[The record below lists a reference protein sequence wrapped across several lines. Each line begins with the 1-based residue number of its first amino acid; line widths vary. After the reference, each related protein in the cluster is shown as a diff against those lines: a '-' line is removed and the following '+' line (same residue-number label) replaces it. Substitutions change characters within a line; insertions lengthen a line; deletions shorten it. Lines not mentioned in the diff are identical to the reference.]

1 MLKKAYILAGGKGT
15 RLSEVV
21 HDVPKPMAP
30 INGFP
35 FLHYILLQLKNQ
47 GIQEAVLLVGH
58 LYHKI
63 EDFFGSEYRGIKISY
78 KIEET
83 PRGTGGLIYE
93 LAKNSSEDI
102 LLINGDTFFDVNIPD
117 FYASFLAD
125 DAQVSLALKE
135 IHNKDRYG
143 VVVCHNNRITAFNE
157 KKMIE
162 KGWINGGVYLL
173 RKGVFDTL
181 ELPYSFSLETDFFE
195 QQKETIK
202 MSPYYSEGYFIDIGI
217 PEDYYLAQKE
227 IPQLFFPKIDSTWT
241 LFLDR
246 DGVINTHLP
255 EDYVK
260 ELSEFVPIEG
270 SIKAIAELSKRF
282 QFTLV
287 VTNQQGIGKGLM
299 TEMELEKIHLHLQE
313 LVKKAGGRIDE
324 VYYCP
329 YLSSIKPRCRKPNP
343 GMALQAKEE
352 FPAIDFKKSIMVGD
366 MPSDM
371 DFAKNL
377 GMYRVW
383 VHRHEYNYFDKK
395 TNFDLMIKRL
405 DELPNFF

>member
-1 MLKKAYILAGGKGT
+1 MIQKAYILAGGKGT

-21 HDVPKPMAP
+21 QDVPKPMAA

-35 FLHYILLQLKNQ
+35 FLHYILIQLKKQ
-47 GIQEAVLLVGH
+47 GIQEVVLLVGYLH
-58 LYHKI
+58 QKI
-63 EDFFGSEYRGIKISY
+63 EDYFGSEYRGIKISY
-78 KIEET
+78 QIEER

-93 LAKNSSEDI
+93 LAKFSSEDI
-102 LLINGDTFFDVNIPD
+102 LLINGDTFFDVNLSE
-117 FYASFLAD
+117 FYASFFAN
-125 DAQVSLALKE
+125 DAQVSITLKE
-135 IHNKDRYG
+135 IYNKDRYG
-143 VVVCHNNRITAFNE
+143 VVVCDNNRIFDFLE
-157 KKMIE
+157 KKMVQ

-173 RKGVFDTL
+173 RKGVFDSL
-181 ELPYSFSLETDFFE
+181 DLPYSFSLEIDFFE
-195 QQKETIK
+195 QQKESIK
-202 MSPYYSEGYFIDIGI
+202 MAPYFSEGYFIDIGI
-217 PEDYYLAQKE
+217 PEDYFLAQKE
-227 IPQLFFPKIDSTWT
+227 IPKLFFPKIDDTWT

-246 DGVINTHLP
+246 DGVINTHMP

-260 ELSEFVPIEG
+260 KMSEFVPVEG
-270 SIKAIAELSKRF
+270 SIEAIAALSKRF
-282 QFTLV
+282 QLTLV

-324 VYYCP
+324 IYYCP

-343 GMALQAKEE
+343 GMGLQAKSD

-383 VHRHEYNYFDKK
+383 VHNGDYNYFDKK
-395 TNFDLMIKRL
+395 TSFDLMIKRL
-405 DELPNFF
+405 DELPSFF